1 MAFSAER
8 VTSLA
13 ERFGFDSSETF
24 RMFTIDDNAPANADA
39 AIVFTHPASPQI
51 ISSHHDNIWEAII
64 VGSDSG
70 VTINT
75 DDFTITEVTE

>member
-24 RMFTIDDNAPANADA
+24 RMFTIDENAPANADEA
-39 AIVFTHPASPQI
+39 FVFTHPTSPKI
-51 ISSHHDNIWEAII
+51 ISSHHDGIYEAILL
-64 VGSDSG
+64 GSDSG

-75 DDFTITEVTE
+75 DDFSITEVTE